1 MTFQSPSRSLTTRD
15 YLFITLVVILFLIVC
30 GTLVFANLRLKQG
43 GDFYVHWVAAR
54 GFVFDKVDP
63 YSAEV
68 PARTQQLVYGDP
80 AKIGD
85 KPYILDTPFQILLLY
100 FPFSLLSDPLIAR
113 AIFTLI
119 LELALFALAILSL
132 RLTEWETP
140 RWLAVLFVIF
150 AVLNFYS
157 IQTIYEASPVLLLG
171 LLYAGI
177 LYSLH
182 NEMDEFAGALIAVSL
197 YYWEVGAP
205 FLFLVFLRLYQQKRT
220 RAFAGFFM
228 LSFILFFISFLLY
241 PGWIIPFLRATV
253 NNLRADF
260 GFNIHNIF
268 IHFWPA
274 YGQFLAWIFTGSLI
288 ILFGYELSWARSGD
302 DRRFYW
308 ASCFGLAIA
317 PLLGFRTEMQNLA
330 VLVIP
335 LALIFAI
342 VHGRWRRIGNWL
354 TFLLMLIVF
363 GIPWIMN
370 YFFLASLGV
379 MAKEINF
386 LFLPLFTLVG
396 LYWIR
401 WWAIRP
407 PRILSDLANH
417 L

>member
-1 MTFQSPSRSLTTRD
+1 
-15 YLFITLVVILFLIVC
+15 
-30 GTLVFANLRLKQG
+30 
-43 GDFYVHWVAAR
+43 
-54 GFVFDKVDP
+54 
-63 YSAEV
+63 
-68 PARTQQLVYGDP
+68 
-80 AKIGD
+80 
-85 KPYILDTPFQILLLY
+85 
-100 FPFSLLSDPLIAR
+100 
-113 AIFTLI
+113 
-119 LELALFALAILSL
+119 
-132 RLTEWETP
+132 
-140 RWLAVLFVIF
+140 
-150 AVLNFYS
+150 
-157 IQTIYEASPVLLLG
+157 
-171 LLYAGI
+171 
-177 LYSLH
+177 
-182 NEMDEFAGALIAVSL
+182 
-197 YYWEVGAP
+197 
-205 FLFLVFLRLYQQKRT
+205 
-220 RAFAGFFM
+220 M

-260 GFNIHNIF
+260 GFNIHAIF
-268 IHFWPA
+268 VHFWPA

-308 ASCFGLAIA
+308 AACLGLAIA

-342 VHGRWRRIGNWL
+342 VHDRWRRIGNWL

-370 YFFLASLGV
+370 YFFLASLGI
-379 MAKEINF
+379 MAKEIIF

-407 PRILSDLANH
+407 PRILSDLANR